1 MDQSISI
8 IQQQD
13 HYPMVEPPQPVEA
26 PAPEN
31 ERHEQLM
38 QQQLAIFEKMQESIS
53 AQQKAML

>member
-1 MDQSISI
+1 
-8 IQQQD
+8 
-13 HYPMVEPPQPVEA
+13 MVEPPQPVEA